1 MDYKELVSIE
11 SIKSKIYHIR
21 GVNVMLD
28 KDLASLYGVETK
40 VLNQAVK
47 RNIERFPQD
56 LMFVLSDEEFDN
68 LRSQIVTS
76 SWGGRRYNPRV
87 FTEQG
92 VYMLAT
98 VLKSKTAVEV
108 TLAIMRTF
116 TKMKNFLQQN
126 SLLLQKLEQIEKR
139 QIIYEHNTDKK
150 IEEIFKLLESSDSKP
165 KQGIFFN
172 GEIFDAYLFINS
184 LIKSAKESI
193 KVIDNYVDETVLT
206 LFVQNQHIDVTI
218 YTKMT
223 NKLKLDLK
231 KYNAQYRPIT
241 LKEFK
246 DSHDR
251 FLIIDNKEVY
261 HIGAS
266 LKDLGKKWFAF
277 SKMSINSIKI
287 LEKLQ

>member
-1 MDYKELVSIE
+1 MDYKELVSSE
-11 SIKSKIYHIR
+11 SIKSKIYQIR

-28 KDLASLYGVETK
+28 RDLASLYGIETK

-47 RNIERFPQD
+47 RNIDRFPQD

-76 SWGGRRYNPRV
+76 SWGGRRYSPRV

-116 TKMKNFLQQN
+116 TKMKNFLEQNN
-126 SLLLQKLEQIEKR
+126 SLLQKIEQIEKR
-139 QIIYEHNTDKK
+139 QTLYEYKTDEK
-150 IEEIFKLLESSDSKP
+150 INKIFKLLNSDSSKP

-172 GEIFDAYLFINS
+172 GEIFDAYVFINS
-184 LIKSAKESI
+184 LIKSSKKSI
-193 KVIDNYVDETVLT
+193 KLIDNYIDDTVLT
-206 LFVQNQHIDVTI
+206 LFIQNQNVDVSI
-218 YTKMT
+218 YTTISK
-223 NKLKLDLK
+223 KLTLDVK
-231 KYNAQYRPIT
+231 KYNAQYKPIT
-241 LKEFK
+241 IKEFK
-246 DSHDR
+246 KSHDR
-251 FLIIDNKEVY
+251 FLIIDDTEVY

-277 SKMSINSIKI
+277 SKMSIDSIKI
-287 LEKLQ
+287 LEKLK